1 MLERWLRL
9 ALRDQ
14 AMGPACTIYAHL
26 AYRFKNR
33 VDSDLDAV
41 AVYTLQVAQVFLHI
55 HHHFSLD
62 ATAASAASSSSSTGG
77 LDSSGPGMRTEG
89 PVAGGATSPRGP
101 AAGSDSGGSASTAAG
116 STAGRSGDKTG
127 AFEDTGLG
135 IPETEV
141 FDLFQK
147 FRHVSLKWLSAHPAE
162 CSEIMENIVK
172 VVTLMGHGK
181 GLAELISGEGLS
193 PDRGLVASGR
203 MSAADL
209 LADSGREWRSLTA
222 HNCFGRFVPDTETKE
237 AEEAAAETSS
247 MAGSSLARAEA
258 RGDAMAAAAAAS
270 TGESFEA
277 WLRRV
282 TTMGVGTEINVQLGE
297 FTMKKHRMVGAYSF
311 VLMCVIKR
319 ALQAH
324 SCAPARVFPLKITT
338 VA

>member
-26 AYRFKNR
+26 AYRFKNHE
-33 VDSDLDAV
+33 DSDLDAV
-41 AVYTLQVAQVFLHI
+41 AVYTLQVAQVFLNI
-55 HHHFSLD
+55 HHNFKLD
-62 ATAASAASSSSSTGG
+62 ATTAASSSSSSTGGG
-77 LDSSGPGMRTEG
+77 LDSSGPGMLTEG
-89 PVAGGATSPRGP
+89 PVAGGATSPRGAA
-101 AAGSDSGGSASTAAG
+101 AAGGDSGGGASKAAG
-116 STAGRSGDKTG
+116 TTTGRSGDKTG

-147 FRHVSLKWLSAHPAE
+147 FRHVSLKWLSAHPTE

-172 VVTLMGHGK
+172 VVTLMGQGK

-209 LADSGREWRSLTA
+209 IADSGREWRSLTA

-237 AEEAAAETSS
+237 AEEAAAETST

-270 TGESFEA
+270 TGESFEG

-297 FTMKKHRMVGAYSF
+297 FTMKKHRMVG
-311 VLMCVIKR
+311 V
-319 ALQAH
+319 
-324 SCAPARVFPLKITT
+324 
-338 VA
+338 

>member
-26 AYRFKNR
+26 AYRFKNLLA
-33 VDSDLDAV
+33 SDLDAV
-41 AVYTLQVAQVFLHI
+41 SVYTLQVAQVFLNI
-55 HHHFSLD
+55 HHHFKLD
-62 ATAASAASSSSSTGG
+62 ATSSTSTSSG
-77 LDSSGPGMRTEG
+77 LDSSGPGALTDG
-89 PVAGGATSPRGP
+89 PVAGGSEGASSSAGL
-101 AAGSDSGGSASTAAG
+101 AASSSSSGGTKPPLP
-116 STAGRSGDKTG
+116 GRSGDKTG

-135 IPETEV
+135 IPETEI

-147 FRHVSLKWLSAHPAE
+147 FRHVSLKWLSAHPPE

-172 VVTLMGHGK
+172 VVTLMGSGK

-193 PDRGLVASGR
+193 PDRGLVARSG
-203 MSAADL
+203 ADS
-209 LADSGREWRSLTA
+209 LADSGRDWRSLTA
-222 HNCFGRFVPDTETKE
+222 HNCYGRFVPDTETKE
-237 AEEAAAETSS
+237 AEEAATETSS

-297 FTMKKHRMVGAYSF
+297 FTMKKHRMVLNLLCLNLADALAHCSF
-311 VLMCVIKR
+311 
-319 ALQAH
+319 A
-324 SCAPARVFPLKITT
+324 
-338 VA
+338 